1 MPALSG
7 PAPAATM
14 RILTVFGTRPEA
26 IKLAPVLQALRR
38 RRRVES
44 LVCITAQHR
53 QMLDQM
59 LRLFEIEPD
68 IDLDLMEPD
77 QAVGDFAA
85 RAFSALNTV
94 LDRVHPDIVV
104 VQGDTTTAA
113 VAAEAAFYR
122 RVAVAHVEAGLRTG
136 DPANPFPEEINRR
149 LIDVVARYRFAPTK
163 TAAAALRREGHDR
176 STIHVTGNTV
186 VDALRH
192 VVGKR
197 MTDARSTGT
206 LIVVTSHRRE
216 HFGEPLRRICEALI
230 ELCERRPDAR
240 IVYPVHLNP
249 RVREVVNRV
258 LGGHPRIQLIDPLS
272 YDAFVRLMASASLV
286 ITDSGGVQEE
296 APVLGVPVV
305 VIRESTERSEAL
317 RAGAALLG
325 GTTVR
330 GIVDASLRALRRPRR
345 RYANLFGDGRA
356 AERIVRV
363 LLAR

>member
-1 MPALSG
+1 
-7 PAPAATM
+7 M
-14 RILTVFGTRPEA
+14 RILTVLGTRPEA

-38 RRRVES
+38 RRVES
-44 LVCITAQHR
+44 IVCVTAQHR

-68 IDLDLMEPD
+68 VDLDLMAPD

-85 RAFSALNTV
+85 RAFSAVNAV
-94 LDRVHPDIVV
+94 LDRVRPDVV
-104 VQGDTTTAA
+104 IVQGDTTTAA
-113 VAAEAAFYR
+113 IAAQAAFYR
-122 RVAVAHVEAGLRTG
+122 RIAVAHVEAGLRTG
-136 DPANPFPEEINRR
+136 DPDNPFPEEINRR

-163 TAAAALRREGHDR
+163 TAAAALRREGYDR

-192 VVGKR
+192 VAGTR
-197 MTDARSTGT
+197 GRRARSSGT

-216 HFGEPLRRICEALI
+216 HFGEPLQRICEALLEI
-230 ELCERRPDAR
+230 CGRRPDAM

-249 RVREVVNRV
+249 RVREVVNRM
-258 LGGHPRIQLIDPLS
+258 LGGHPRIQLVDPLP
-272 YDAFVRLMASASLV
+272 YDAFIRLMASASLI

-305 VIRESTERSEAL
+305 VIRESTERTEAL

-330 GIVDASLRALRRPRR
+330 GIVRAALRALGRPRR
-345 RYANLFGDGRA
+345 RYANLFVDGHA
-356 AERIVRV
+356 ADRIVRV